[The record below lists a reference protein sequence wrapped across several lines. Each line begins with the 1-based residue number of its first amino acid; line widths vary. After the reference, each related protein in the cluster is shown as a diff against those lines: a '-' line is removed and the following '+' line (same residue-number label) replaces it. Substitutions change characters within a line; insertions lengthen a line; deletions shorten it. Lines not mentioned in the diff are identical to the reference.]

1 MAWIGEL
8 IATGEN
14 LMATYIIRRVLLAV
28 LTMWLVS
35 VVSFVIIQLP
45 PGDFVDSYIMKLE
58 QMGTTIRTE
67 EAEALRMRYGLDQP
81 VSMQYFKWMGMLLR
95 GEFGMSLEANRAVVD
110 VIGDRLW
117 WTVLVSIFSL
127 LLTWSVALPIGIY
140 SAVKQYSLGDYI
152 ATVFGFVGVS
162 IPNFLLAIVV
172 MYAGWAWLGMDIGGL
187 FSIEYAGAPWSAA
200 KVWDLIKHLPLPII
214 ILGLSG
220 TAQMIRIMRANLLDE
235 LRKPYVL
242 TARAK
247 GMSATRLI
255 LRYPVRVALNPF
267 ASTAGYLLPYIVSGS
282 VIVSLVMSLP
292 MVGPILLNS
301 LMNQDMFLAGSI
313 VLLLSVLT
321 VIGTLLSDLLLMVI
335 DPRIR
340 MEGR

>member
-1 MAWIGEL
+1 
-8 IATGEN
+8 
-14 LMATYIIRRVLLAV
+14 MATYIIRRVLLAV